1 MPGVACNLPL
11 VLEGHNRLAR
21 LRHPLPDLEE
31 AGRRHRLHLG
41 HAKDDHEALR
51 WTKFWARGVAL
62 DLELLEANA
71 QDVRARL
78 EGLGLKTRAQQ
89 VVFLRCLSDAHVA
102 LAFCPLEDI
111 LPRAQAEKDLA
122 ALLLLRLDAE
132 NFFPSVKTEAMAEPF
147 QTAYLN
153 AFAALAYALG
163 RNDDLFRREFEAYVR
178 KQDRPRFGETLEAFL
193 KAYLP

>member
-1 MPGVACNLPL
+1 MPGSACNLPL

-21 LRHPLPDLEE
+21 LRQALPDLEE

-62 DLELLEANA
+62 DLELEANPRE
-71 QDVRARL
+71 VRARL

-89 VVFLRCLSDAHVA
+89 VVFLRCLADAHVA
-102 LAFCPLEDI
+102 LAFCPMEDI

-163 RNDDLFRREFEAYVR
+163 RNDDLFRREFEKFVR
-178 KQDRPRFGETLEAFL
+178 EQSRPILGEALAAFL
-193 KAYLP
+193 KGYLP